1 MIMLNKYP
9 ASLLFSGLCF
19 AIALTGAF
27 ETNASE
33 IKVFLMGG
41 QSNMLGRAPVSG
53 LPVELQG
60 TQNDLLLFG
69 GSDGTAGT
77 TLTALQP
84 DGKNAGEF
92 GPEVTFGR
100 TIADAFPTTQFALI
114 KYAAGGTALYNDW
127 APDSGSGDGPQYALF
142 QQTVTSGLQALQD
155 AGYTPDIIGMLWH
168 QGESDAIEGQQANY
182 ETNLTNFISDV
193 RSNYGTDLPFMIGEI
208 RRQSTATNTVADAQV
223 AVGAADPNATFV
235 QAADLSFLDTYH
247 FDAASMITLGERYA
261 NSYALNY
268 GSNIPEPSSLALLSL
283 AGLLVTRRRRS

>member
-1 MIMLNKYP
+1 MKARESEPGRHGCLGVRLTDKRPFERKGWQNKWLP
-9 ASLLFSGLCF
+9 KGATFPNPPTIEGRVQKLPSGQWASKGDAYAMFVSRMKSSRPHGF
-19 AIALTGAF
+19 
-27 ETNASE
+27 
-33 IKVFLMGG
+33 
-41 QSNMLGRAPVSG
+41 RAV
-53 LPVELQG
+53 
-60 TQNDLLLFG
+60 
-69 GSDGTAGT
+69 
-77 TLTALQP
+77 
-84 DGKNAGEF
+84 
-92 GPEVTFGR
+92 
-100 TIADAFPTTQFALI
+100 
-114 KYAAGGTALYNDW
+114 
-127 APDSGSGDGPQYALF
+127 
-142 QQTVTSGLQALQD
+142 
-155 AGYTPDIIGMLWH
+155 LWH